1 VRTDKKKEKHMY
13 KISLVNMPFAA
24 LNLPSLGLTQLKG
37 VLDKKF
43 GEKVEVE
50 ICYANQDIGKL
61 MGVDP
66 YEFVA
71 SGKEGHNSGLGEWIF
86 RQAAFPEIP
95 DNIDDYFRRFFPHQ
109 NEQTRM
115 YRYLIEEKRRMFGP
129 LLDQLIEKYRL
140 TESNIVGFTS
150 MFTQNVASF
159 AVARRIRERNPNV
172 ILIMGGANCESPMG
186 QQIVK
191 NLTFIDFAFSGS
203 ALKSFPQFL
212 EYTFNGEPEKCHRI
226 NGVFSKVNCSA
237 PQIQATLGQAAQPL
251 RELGDELDLDET
263 VDLDYTTFL
272 DLIESN
278 FPNRDVE
285 PNLLFET
292 SRGCWWGEKAHCT
305 FCGLNGATMYYRS
318 MNPEKAINLI
328 SSFFRFSSR
337 VPRVSAVDN
346 ILPKSYF
353 KEVLPYLNTPP
364 EMTLFYEV
372 KADLSEDD
380 VQMLARSRVKSIQPG
395 IESLATSTLKL
406 MKKGTNAFQNL
417 QLLKWCSMYDVSPEW
432 NLLIGFPGEGDDV
445 YKKYVRDLPLLTHLP
460 PPSGVYPVRF
470 DRYSPYFN
478 KALEY
483 KLDLTPLDYY
493 KFAYPFDENTLS
505 KLVYYFAD
513 KNADSDYFVMMVKW
527 IGKIEE
533 KFQPWRTLWYGG
545 RNGGRPMLYFK
556 EKGRTSTIFD
566 SRSGK
571 SIERKVSEVGTQ
583 ILDMLEKPRR
593 TLDLTLE
600 LSRHPGVEVEK
611 EMAHLR
617 EAGLIFE
624 EGDRLFSLVLPKEP
638 PKPKSSPVGGFAL

>member
-1 VRTDKKKEKHMY
+1 MY
-13 KISLVNMPFAA
+13 KISFVNMPFAA

-37 VLDKKF
+37 VLDRKF
-43 GEKVEVE
+43 GDQISVE

-86 RQAAFPEIP
+86 RQAAFPEVP

-115 YRYLIEEKRRMFGP
+115 YRYLIEEKRQMFGP

-140 TESNIVGFTS
+140 AESNIVGFTS

-191 NLTFIDFAFSGS
+191 NLKFIDFTFSGS

-212 EYTFNGEPEKCHRI
+212 EHTLAGEPEKCHKI
-226 NGVFSKVNCSA
+226 NGVFSKLNCSA
-237 PQIQATLGQAAQPL
+237 PKIQATLGPAPEQL
-251 RELGDELDLDET
+251 RELGDELDLDEV
-263 VDLDYTTFL
+263 VDLDYTAFL
-272 DLIESN
+272 DLIDKN
-278 FPNRDVE
+278 FPNKDVE

-318 MNPEKAINLI
+318 MKAENAINLI
-328 SSFFRFSSR
+328 SSFFKFAPR
-337 VPRVSAVDN
+337 VPRISAVDN
-346 ILPKSYF
+346 ILPKSYI
-353 KEVLPYLNTPP
+353 KEVLPYLETPQ

-372 KADLSEDD
+372 KADLSEED
-380 VQMLARSRVKSIQPG
+380 VQTLARSRVKSIQPG
-395 IESLATSTLKL
+395 IESLATSTLRL

-432 NLLIGFPGEGDDV
+432 NLLIGFPGESDEV
-445 YKKYVRDLPLLTHLP
+445 YKKYVSDLPLLMHLP

-478 KALEY
+478 KAKEY
-483 KLDLTPLDYY
+483 ELDLTPLDYY
-493 KFAYPFDENTLS
+493 KFAYDSFDDESLS
-505 KLVYYFAD
+505 KLVYYFRD
-513 KNADSDYFVMMVKW
+513 KNADAEYFVKMVKW
-527 IGKIEE
+527 ISKIEE

-545 RNGGRPMLYFK
+545 RHGGRPMLYFK
-556 EKGRTSTIFD
+556 EKGTTSTVFD

-571 SIERKVSEVGTQ
+571 SVERKVGELGTQ
-583 ILDMLEKPRR
+583 ILDMLAKPKRMQ
-593 TLDLTLE
+593 DLTSE
-600 LSRHPGVEVEK
+600 LSRNPSVDVEK
-611 EMAHLR
+611 EMAYLR
-617 EAGLIFE
+617 DSGLIFE
-624 EGDRLFSLVLPKEP
+624 EGDRLFSLVLSKEP
-638 PKPKSSPVGGFAL
+638 PKPNSSPVGGFAL